1 MNGIHLSGDLQP
13 MLPKR
18 QQLEDRLRAL
28 THKADIMVFMKG
40 DPEVNIRQQLNGSL
54 DRQQLEDRLRELT
67 HKADIMVFMKGD
79 PEVNIRQ
86 QLNGSLGSR

>member
-40 DPEVNIRQQLNGSL
+40 DPEVNIRVAAEWQL
-54 DRQQLEDRLRELT
+54 RQS
-67 HKADIMVFMKGD
+67 M
-79 PEVNIRQ
+79 N
-86 QLNGSLGSR
+86 NS

>member
-1 MNGIHLSGDLQP
+1 MSGDLQP

-40 DPEVNIRQQLNGSL
+40 DPEVNIRVAAEWQL
-54 DRQQLEDRLRELT
+54 RQS
-67 HKADIMVFMKGD
+67 M
-79 PEVNIRQ
+79 N
-86 QLNGSLGSR
+86 NS